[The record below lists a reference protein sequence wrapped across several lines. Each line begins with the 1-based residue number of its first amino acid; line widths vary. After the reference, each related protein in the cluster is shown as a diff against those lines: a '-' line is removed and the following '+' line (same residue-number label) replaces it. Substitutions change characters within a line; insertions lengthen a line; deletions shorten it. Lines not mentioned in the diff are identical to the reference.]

1 MEVFILEDGNK
12 MIDERL
18 QYASNYI
25 IGNKMA
31 DIGSDHAYLPIYS
44 IQNNIVKSAICG
56 EVVEGPYHST
66 LRNIDV
72 YHMTDKIDARL
83 GDGLKVLSREDKVD
97 TITICGMGGPLIA
110 SIIKEGFNNV
120 SGNPRL
126 VFQANNHTY
135 PIRKTVVDLGYK
147 ITHEKVLKIGKRYYE
162 IIVCDHDDEKIDL
175 TEKELIF
182 GPVNLSVRDDDFI
195 GKVEWEHEH
204 MVKIYNGINSDK
216 SIDKKEEV
224 KSKIKL
230 LEEVLNDED

>member
-1 MEVFILEDGNK
+1 M

-18 QYASNYI
+18 QYVSNYI
-25 IGNKMA
+25 IGDKMV

-66 LRNIDV
+66 LKNIDV
-72 YHMTDKIDARL
+72 YRMTDKIEARL
-83 GDGLKVLSREDKVD
+83 GDGLKVLSTEDTVD

-110 SIIKEGFNNV
+110 SIIKEGFDNV
-120 SGNPRL
+120 SGHPRL
-126 VFQANNHTY
+126 VLQANNYTH
-135 PIRKTVVDLGYK
+135 PIRKTVTDLDYK

-162 IIVCDHDDEKIDL
+162 VIVFDYDGEKVDL
-175 TEKELIF
+175 TEKELTF

-195 GKVEWEHEH
+195 GKVEWEHDH

-230 LEEVLNDED
+230 LEEVLNDEG

>member
-1 MEVFILEDGNK
+1 M
-12 MIDERL
+12 
-18 QYASNYI
+18 
-25 IGNKMA
+25 
-31 DIGSDHAYLPIYS
+31 
-44 IQNNIVKSAICG
+44 
-56 EVVEGPYHST
+56 VEGPYHST

-162 IIVCDHDDEKIDL
+162 IIVCDHDD
-175 TEKELIF
+175 
-182 GPVNLSVRDDDFI
+182 FI

>member
-1 MEVFILEDGNK
+1 

-18 QYASNYI
+18 KYAANYI
-25 IGNKMA
+25 IGEKMV

-44 IQNNIVKSAICG
+44 IQNGIVNTAICG

-66 LRNIDV
+66 LKNIEV
-72 YHMTDKIDARL
+72 YHMSDKIEPRL
-83 GDGLKVLSREDKVD
+83 GDGLKILSKEDKVD

-110 SIIKEGFNNV
+110 SIIEEGYDNV
-120 SGNPRL
+120 AGHPRL
-126 VFQANNHTY
+126 ILQANNFTY

-182 GPVNLSVRDDDFI
+182 GPENLSVRDDEFI
-195 GKVEWEHEH
+195 SKVEWEHEH
-204 MVKIYNGINSDK
+204 LVSIYNGINSEK
-216 SIDKKEEV
+216 SSGKKGEV
-224 KSKIKL
+224 KSKIKM
-230 LEEVLNDED
+230 LEEVLNDEN